1 MVLKI
6 KLQLPQEGFH
16 ENAAPEQ
23 EHEVTVSEALSSVSK
38 HHIEVILQK
47 MAKVLD
53 SQGLSCFRCPKSKYM
68 LFPLSKD
75 CMGDFLTP
83 MYDSREIS
91 FGVRI
96 LCGNGKPI
104 RTFELTLSPIDDQA
118 QGRD

>member
-1 MVLKI
+1 MVLNIKI
-6 KLQLPQEGFH
+6 SLPETDLPTA
-16 ENAAPEQ
+16 EETTL
-23 EHEVTVSEALSSVSK
+23 EHEVTVSEELASVSK
-38 HHIEVILQK
+38 THIEIVLGK

-68 LFPLSKD
+68 LFPLSQD

-104 RTFELTLSPIDDQA
+104 RTFELTLSPIDDQT